1 MALKDM
7 SKQAVE
13 KQLKAL
19 SQANA
24 NKALAETAGKHYKMA
39 NDFFKEKNYSTSFY
53 TYYLSFKEYASIVVS
68 KKVKT
73 LVEPE
78 EALNY
83 LVKKKEF
90 GLNKNLLK
98 KVEELKNKVLN
109 REKLAR
115 EKCVMIRNVIVRMRK
130 EAL

>member
-13 KQLKAL
+13 KQLKTL
-19 SQANA
+19 SQASA
-24 NKALAETAGKHYKMA
+24 NKALAETAGRHYKMA
-39 NDFFKEKNYSTSFY
+39 NDFFKEKNYSASFY

-73 LVEPE
+73 LVEPGE
-78 EALNY
+78 SLKY

-90 GLNKNLLK
+90 GINAEVLK
-98 KVEELKNKVLN
+98 QVEELKNKVLN

-115 EKCVMIRNVIVRMRK
+115 ENCVPIKKIIVRLRK
-130 EAL
+130 EAA